1 MKAYLALLA
10 GASALALANP
20 AHAVLQF
27 SADIGG
33 TLIQCVDQT
42 ACDSNLAIGTITTVV
57 PTVVPN
63 GGGTVTF
70 LGSAQTQTVGSN
82 NTLTTTSFQI
92 ENTGPAIDV
101 TIAVG
106 GTDFVGPVTSISNS
120 GSGTWTNAGG
130 STITLQFYADTA
142 NGQGG
147 ESPTDTPGTQ
157 LANSGVLN
165 AVGPA
170 DSINYNSGLVP
181 FADANAYSMTL
192 FTTGTII
199 AGSTATPS
207 QLTGR
212 SQTMVAVNEVPEPA
226 SLLILGGSLLSMG
239 WFLWRRREAG
249 EAAA

>member
-27 SADIGG
+27 SADVGG
-33 TLIQCVDQT
+33 TIIACVDGA
-42 ACDSNLAIGTITTVV
+42 ACDLSGAPGTIVV
-57 PTVVPN
+57 GTTVVPN
-63 GGGTVTF
+63 GAGAIEF
-70 LGSAQTQTVGSN
+70 LGSSQTQTTGGN

-92 ENTGPAIDV
+92 TNTGPAIDV
-101 TIAVG
+101 TISVG
-106 GTDFVGPVTSISNS
+106 GTDFVGPVTAISSS
-120 GSGTWTNAGG
+120 GSGTWTNASG
-130 STITLQFYADTA
+130 SEITLQYYADTA
-142 NGQGG
+142 NDQGG
-147 ESPTDTPGTQ
+147 ESPTDHPGAL
-157 LANSGVLN
+157 LADSGLLT
-165 AVGPA
+165 AASPA

-181 FADANAYSMTL
+181 FADADLYSMTL

-226 SLLILGGSLLSMG
+226 SLLILGGSLLGMG